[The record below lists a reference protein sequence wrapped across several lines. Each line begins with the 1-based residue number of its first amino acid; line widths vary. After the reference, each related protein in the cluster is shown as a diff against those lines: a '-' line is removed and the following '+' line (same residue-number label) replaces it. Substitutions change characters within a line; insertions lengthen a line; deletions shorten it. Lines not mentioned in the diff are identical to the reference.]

1 MESKYLPCPQCGAP
15 AARIGQGPAH
25 DAGGAG
31 PAGAVRLE
39 TERLVLREFGS
50 RDWPRLYAIE
60 SDPEAVRYQSF
71 GPRTPDECRAYIRLC
86 ARDRAARPRR
96 VYDLA
101 VALRPDGPVIGRCG
115 LKLTG
120 AEPGEATLW
129 YMVDR
134 ARWGHGYAPEAARAL
149 LDFGFSALG
158 VHRVWADCDPANAAS
173 IRVLEKL
180 GMRREGHLVENAWI
194 NSAWADSLLYAIL
207 DREWRRALHPQR

>member
-1 MESKYLPCPQCGAP
+1 MCRYTRFVPDAVEPP
-15 AARIGQGPAH
+15 ACIGTGPPH
-25 DAGGAG
+25 DANLTR
-31 PAGAVRLE
+31 PVDAVRLE
-39 TERLVLREFGS
+39 TERLVLRDFGP
-50 RDWPRLYAIE
+50 RDWQRLYAIE

-71 GPRTPDECRAYIRLC
+71 GPRTAEECRAYIRLC
-86 ARDRAARPRR
+86 AQDRAERPRR

-101 VALRPDGPVIGRCG
+101 VALRNKGTVIGRCG

-120 AEPGEATLW
+120 EEPGEATLW

-149 LDFGFSALG
+149 LDLGFSALG

-194 NSAWADSLLYAIL
+194 KGAWADSLLYAIL
-207 DREWRRALHPQR
+207 DREWRHA